1 MSVDNYNVMKKYRG
15 TNIPQIVM
23 WIREYADKNDIEN
36 LIVGISG
43 GVDSAVTS
51 TLCVLTGLPTTVISM
66 PIGDTN
72 SPLALKHMHWLHDHY
87 DNVTSVVQDLTSV
100 YDAFTKAC
108 NSSDEDALA
117 NANARARIRMMR
129 LYHEAS
135 IRGGIVVGTG
145 NKVEDFGVGFFTKY
159 GDGGVD
165 ISPIADCMKTE
176 VWAMGKALS
185 IEKDIIDAPP
195 TDGLWADGRTDEDQL
210 GMDYE
215 EIEEAMYIDR
225 CPDGEGLVEVTDN
238 MRLNVEKYRKLRAKS
253 LHKMNPIPVC
263 TATFKDDNIKLSA
276 YSNLKAWAE

>member
-1 MSVDNYNVMKKYRG
+1 MSIDNYNVMKKYRA
-15 TNIPQIVM
+15 TRIPEIVM
-23 WIREYADKNDIEN
+23 WIREYAVKNDIEN
-36 LIVGISG
+36 LIIGISG
-43 GVDSAVTS
+43 GIDSSVTS
-51 TLCVLTGLPTTVISM
+51 TLCTLTGLPTTVMMM
-66 PIGDTN
+66 PIVN
-72 SPLALKHMHWLHDHY
+72 SPPLAMKHAHWLHDHY
-87 DNVTSVVQDLTSV
+87 DNVTSVVTDLTSV
-100 YDAFTKAC
+100 YDSFVECT
-108 NSSDEDALA
+108 SDNDELAL
-117 NANARARIRMMR
+117 ANARARIRMMR

-135 IRGGIVVGTG
+135 TRNGIVVGTG

-225 CPDGEGLVEVTDN
+225 CPDGEGLIEVTDN

>member
-129 LYHEAS
+129 LYHDAS

-165 ISPIADCMKTE
+165 ISPIADCLKTE

-215 EIEEAMYIDR
+215 EIEEAMYLDKY
-225 CPDGEGLVEVTDN
+225 PDGEGLVEVTDN
-238 MRLNVEKYRKLRAKS
+238 MLLNVEKYRKLRAKS

-263 TATFKDDNIKLSA
+263 KIGQIV
-276 YSNLKAWAE
+276 